1 MWSEWCGYRASEMTS
16 TFGRALL
23 VEILFQFDS
32 TVPKDSSLGRLFICT
47 SSSLRMPKPITCV
60 FQLSVRAIA
69 LGIATSKVAKL
80 LGSNERF
87 IETHVRRIQSRSSG
101 TDKRRFSCRR
111 GPRSSGFFARRC
123 RKQIPIRPGLGLAD
137 NATSERSFSTTNA

>member
-1 MWSEWCGYRASEMTS
+1 MTS

-87 IETHVRRIQSRSSG
+87 IETHVRRIQKLIFRHGQAEVFVSTRAEIVGVLCSAMSEADSHPARTGSG
-101 TDKRRFSCRR
+101 
-111 GPRSSGFFARRC
+111 
-123 RKQIPIRPGLGLAD
+123 
-137 NATSERSFSTTNA
+137 

>member
-1 MWSEWCGYRASEMTS
+1 MTS

-60 FQLSVRAIA
+60 FRLSVRAIA

-80 LGSNERF
+80 SWDRTNVSSRRTFVGYKADLQAPTSGGFRVDAGRDRRGSLLGDVGSGF
-87 IETHVRRIQSRSSG
+87 SSG
-101 TDKRRFSCRR
+101 PDWVWLIM
-111 GPRSSGFFARRC
+111 PRQNDPFPLLMLDFR
-123 RKQIPIRPGLGLAD
+123 I
-137 NATSERSFSTTNA
+137 N